1 MAFFKD
7 FLETL
12 RLSDDDDF
20 DVDDYDDYR
29 EAELEKERKKE
40 AKAKKKAEA
49 KARQLEEDDEEFDE
63 EPETERKPLFRRPS
77 FSKPAPV
84 AKSAPIEPVESKPAT
99 RAGFRFAQQN
109 RSVEEPAN
117 TYSAPVQQ
125 PAAPARPVRPS
136 VPRSTTHS
144 LREVRIMRPTTF
156 EDSQDICDALLSGKP
171 IIVNLENFDMDMAQR
186 VMDFVCGC
194 LYSIDGKLH
203 QISGYIFI
211 VSPDD
216 VDISGDYLAL
226 MRQDG
231 FGVPTFN
238 RKL

>member
-1 MAFFKD
+1 MAFLKD
-7 FLETL
+7 FLDTL

-20 DVDDYDDYR
+20 DMDDYDDYR
-29 EAELEKERKKE
+29 EAELEKERKKA
-40 AKAKKKAEA
+40 AKAKKKEEA
-49 KARQLEEDDEEFDE
+49 KARRMEDDDDE
-63 EPETERKPLFRRPS
+63 PDDELETERKSFLRRPAA
-77 FSKPAPV
+77 SKT
-84 AKSAPIEPVESKPAT
+84 SAVKTSTLEPVETKPAT

-109 RSVEEPAN
+109 RSAEE
-117 TYSAPVQQ
+117 TTSTLSAP
-125 PAAPARPVRPS
+125 AKSIRPS
-136 VPRSTTHS
+136 VPRSTQHS

-211 VSPDD
+211 ISPDD

>member
-7 FLETL
+7 ILDSL
-12 RLSDDDDF
+12 KLSDDDDF
-20 DVDDYDDYR
+20 DMDDYDDYR
-29 EAELEKERKKE
+29 EAELEKERKKAEKAQKRE
-40 AKAKKKAEA
+40 AARAKRKADYD
-49 KARQLEEDDEEFDE
+49 DDEENDL
-63 EPETERKPLFRRPS
+63 PVSTVPKNNRKPAAATRSGSLS
-77 FSKPAPV
+77 EKHETA
-84 AKSAPIEPVESKPAT
+84 SAP

-109 RSVEEPAN
+109 QTQA
-117 TYSAPVQQ
+117 SAPA
-125 PAAPARPVRPS
+125 PAPARSSVSRPAPSRS
-136 VPRSTTHS
+136 VGGRGGM
-144 LREVRIMRPTTF
+144 EVSIMKPTCF
-156 EDSQDICDALLSGKP
+156 EDSQDICDALVAGKP
-171 IIVNLENFDMDMAQR
+171 IIVNLENFDVELAQR

-194 LYSIDGKLH
+194 LYSINGKLH

-211 VSPDD
+211 VSPDE